1 MKNNTVFFSVICYAF
16 KAGPVSI
23 REKYMRKK
31 PMFIDV
37 QRFASG
43 RVRFFLLLL
52 FTCVGAMTLLLHSQ
66 VAHAAQVCANGQQIP
81 KGKYYLFNN
90 LWGANTGSGEQCIWD
105 VANNGSSIAWST
117 RWNWSGQSQ
126 VKSYDSVVLGWHWQ
140 KQSTAYLTGLPLQVS
155 SRQQVQTNWKYNFTQ
170 NGQNTTFNIAYDL
183 WLHTIPNPTLD
194 APSDEVM
201 LWLYKQGGVHPV
213 GSPVTMVNMDGA
225 TWTLWE
231 GSHNN
236 WQVHTFVRSTN
247 TTGAQS
253 LNLSDFLNYLSSY
266 QGLSSAKYL
275 TGVEAGSAVW
285 LGNAELD
292 TSSYSTDVGSV
303 VGVSPLPTLLPTP
316 TPSPSPTL
324 TPTPLPTPTSP
335 VTPRVTTNPVI
346 TPTSTSN
353 PPGNNCFAVFFIVC
367 VPIAVVKCVMMR
379 RRSRLI
385 KERATVK

>member
-1 MKNNTVFFSVICYAF
+1 MC
-16 KAGPVSI
+16 
-23 REKYMRKK
+23 R
-31 PMFIDV
+31 DV

-43 RVRFFLLLL
+43 RVRFILLLL
-52 FTCVGAMTLLLHSQ
+52 FTCAWTLTLLLPGQ
-66 VAHAAQVCANGQQIP
+66 VAQAAQVCANGQQIP
-81 KGKYYLFNN
+81 MGKYYLLNN

-105 VANNGSSIAWST
+105 VGNHGSSIAWST
-117 RWNWSGQSQ
+117 RWNWSGQSY

-140 KQSTAYLTGLPLQVS
+140 KQSAPYLTGLPLQVS
-155 SRQQVQTNWKYNFTQ
+155 SKQPVQTNWKYNITQ

-194 APSDEVM
+194 SPSDEVM
-201 LWLYKQGGVHPV
+201 LWLYKQGSVHPV
-213 GSPVTMVNMDGA
+213 GSPVATMNLDGA

-231 GSHNN
+231 GSHN

-253 LNLSDFLNYLSSY
+253 LNLSDFLNYLVSH

-275 TGVEAGSAVW
+275 TGVEAGSEVW

-303 VGVSPLPTLLPTP
+303 VGVSPLPAQQPTP
-316 TPSPSPTL
+316 
-324 TPTPLPTPTSP
+324 TPTPLPTPTPAPSP
-335 VTPRVTTNPVI
+335 TPTPAPSPSPTFTPLPTPTSSSTTGVTANTVI
-346 TPTSTSN
+346 TPTPPSN
-353 PPGNNCFAVFFIVC
+353 PPWNIFFAVLFIIGLLITVS
-367 VPIAVVKCVMMR
+367 IFVMMR

-385 KERATVK
+385 QERNERS